1 MVINTVAANSSGSP
15 EINTPILSNHL
26 HPNLQL
32 THETIPKNLL
42 LNVQERGN
50 RTQVSQVNQGRLELS
65 MVLLQQLV
73 SMLFTTRVVANHIEQ
88 EAQVNR
94 WSRVHRALE
103 IDLKD
108 KIKIVI
114 NGSTVA
120 YGDTYDSDVLKRG
133 GLVLPIEAEKEVAN
147 VKVTVIEHVESL
159 VLVLC
164 LVQL

>member
-1 MVINTVAANSSGSP
+1 
-15 EINTPILSNHL
+15 
-26 HPNLQL
+26 
-32 THETIPKNLL
+32 
-42 LNVQERGN
+42 
-50 RTQVSQVNQGRLELS
+50 

-147 VKVTVIEHVESL
+147 VKVTVIEHIESL